1 MAAFRAFLL
10 PASNELGGARR
21 GVRAGGD
28 GDQAIDVGDEEL
40 GRRIG
45 LAESGQRQK
54 AKAEDS
60 NHGECEYW
68 EWKEVGSVDS

>member
-1 MAAFRAFLL
+1 MAAFRTFLL

-21 GVRAGGD
+21 GVGARD
-28 GDQAIDVGDEEL
+28 DRDESIDVGDEEL
-40 GRRIG
+40 GGRIG

-54 AKAEDS
+54 AKTEDS